1 MMTALLF
8 FFSSRRRHTRCA
20 LVTGVQ
26 TCALPIL
33 LAARRDVEVEQ
44 GAAVARDGVA
54 QLGGEGIG
62 QAALDAGLRD
72 HAFALPR
79 VFDAGRVAPACDH
92 RLERSAGVAPGEVL
106 APADV
111 EAAVRRLQRCYV
123 QAAFAQRALPG
134 TVGSELRPAAAAE
147 REDDGIG
154 MHRGRSEEHT
164 SE

>member
-92 RLERSAGVAPGEVL
+92 RLARSAGVAPGEVL
-106 APADV
+106 APADI
-111 EAAVRRLQRCYV
+111 EAAVRRLQWRYV
-123 QAAFAQRALPG
+123 QAAVAQPALPG
-134 TVGSELRPAAAAE
+134 TVGSYRRPATAAHRHA
-147 REDDGIG
+147 RGIG
-154 MHRGRSEEHT
+154 AQQGVT
-164 SE
+164 